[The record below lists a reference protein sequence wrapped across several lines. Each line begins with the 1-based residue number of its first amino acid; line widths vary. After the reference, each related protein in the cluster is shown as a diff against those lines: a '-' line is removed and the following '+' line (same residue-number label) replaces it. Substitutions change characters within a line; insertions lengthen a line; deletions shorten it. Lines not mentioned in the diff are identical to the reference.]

1 MLSYFPEVRWW
12 SGNPSPFGSSVA
24 SRIVRSDVK
33 LRALDPHM
41 APYGACKSY
50 KAEFEEVQHS
60 EGQISKTIEQSRRK
74 ERREKRRGKKEKRSE
89 KLC

>member
-1 MLSYFPEVRWW
+1 
-12 SGNPSPFGSSVA
+12 
-24 SRIVRSDVK
+24 
-33 LRALDPHM
+33 M

-74 ERREKRRGKKEKRSE
+74 KEERREEGRKRREARSCVDVFLKDDSIE
-89 KLC
+89 SSVFKVWSMCF

>member
-1 MLSYFPEVRWW
+1 
-12 SGNPSPFGSSVA
+12 
-24 SRIVRSDVK
+24 
-33 LRALDPHM
+33 M

-74 ERREKRRGKKEKRSE
+74 EKREKRREEGRKRREARSCVDVFLKDCNSKEALDES
-89 KLC
+89 

>member
-1 MLSYFPEVRWW
+1 MSLPILSEGKY
-12 SGNPSPFGSSVA
+12 
-24 SRIVRSDVK
+24 IYIYIYI
-33 LRALDPHM
+33 LDPHE

>member
-1 MLSYFPEVRWW
+1 
-12 SGNPSPFGSSVA
+12 
-24 SRIVRSDVK
+24 
-33 LRALDPHM
+33 M

-74 ERREKRRGKKEKRSE
+74 ERREVRGGKKEKRSE
-89 KLC
+89 KLCRCGKIVIRRKPQTKTEF